1 MVSFLVGMV
10 AGAAVLFGVALWAA
24 STGRLN

>member
-10 AGAAVLFGVALWAA
+10 AGIAVVFVGALWAA